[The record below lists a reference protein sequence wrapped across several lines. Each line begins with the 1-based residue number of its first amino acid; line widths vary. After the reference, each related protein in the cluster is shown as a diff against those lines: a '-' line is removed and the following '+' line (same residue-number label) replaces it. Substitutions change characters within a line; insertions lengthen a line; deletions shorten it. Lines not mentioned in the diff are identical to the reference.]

1 MAWQCKVWF
10 VHSSSCIQYLGWG
23 CVLCIITLWLPRSA
37 GTLLEG
43 LLLRAGSGAAI
54 PYTSRDFP
62 VPAGCVTEM
71 LNVYDVLPKLD
82 LTVSLLQVLL
92 AQQSSKT
99 SAFLCLSALDES
111 TRKSWPCSSFPSCG
125 DLAVL
130 QVYRGVWIRNLTKWD
145 KRICNLK
152 LELWGGYEGSSP
164 SWNQWI
170 LAVNHSCIAL
180 SSLEL
185 VIWSAPEMTLGPDWA
200 KISGYLVHVELL
212 LYNESLNI
220 CWGGENWML
229 EFTMK

>member
-82 LTVSLLQVLL
+82 LTVSLLQVLFSQL
-92 AQQSSKT
+92 SRAVKPLLSFVFQLWMKAPENLDLVLLSHLVEILQSSRYTEVFESETWQSGT
-99 SAFLCLSALDES
+99 SASV
-111 TRKSWPCSSFPSCG
+111 TW
-125 DLAVL
+125 
-130 QVYRGVWIRNLTKWD
+130 
-145 KRICNLK
+145 
-152 LELWGGYEGSSP
+152 
-164 SWNQWI
+164 SWNCEVAMKGLVLVGISGFWQWI
-170 LAVNHSCIAL
+170 IPVLLFQA
-180 SSLEL
+180 
-185 VIWSAPEMTLGPDWA
+185 WS
-200 KISGYLVHVELL
+200 
-212 LYNESLNI
+212 
-220 CWGGENWML
+220 
-229 EFTMK
+229 